1 MKPTCPPVPSS
12 RGGKKAFEI
21 LGLLAEVT
29 LKLFWGVE
37 KKRNFRFRFLFTM
50 VTCRVAL
57 VTRTSQVIRFTFSH
71 KIGKKR
77 IEKSVEV

>member
-12 RGGKKAFEI
+12 RGGKKAFFGSSSRSDAET
-21 LGLLAEVT
+21 LL
-29 LKLFWGVE
+29 GVE
-37 KKRNFRFRFLFTM
+37 KRNFRFRFLFTM

-71 KIGKKR
+71 KIGKKKR